1 MERSV
6 IGGPLL
12 MRELLTLPRQPRH
25 FALRSGYVAALCV
38 LIYTGVQV
46 TTGLSPLRNI
56 GDLSQFGAYIFG
68 VICTFQLALVIGA
81 SLLFSAGNVAAEKD
95 RRTLILL
102 LMTDLTS
109 AELVLGKSLASIL
122 PVFILIGV
130 SLPVLCLVQL
140 LGGISLS
147 QILWVEALCIASC
160 LAASAWGTLV
170 AYWREKTFQI
180 LAVTFL
186 GAGLFIGVAET
197 ICFQFGPDS
206 TIGAIAGAFDPFRSL
221 RGLLHPLAASE
232 TVTVPV
238 VQAWNSVGALVG
250 IAAILWGFT
259 CAMVRIWNP
268 SRAMYIQVDETEEV
282 DEAEAETATVRRKG
296 ARPIWSQPVLWR
308 EICTKAYGRKV
319 GIIKVAYV
327 LFAVFCLLWLGQ
339 LSPDAPLVFGT
350 LSGTGL
356 VMVMLSIVSLILV
369 NAQAV
374 TALTSERDGQ
384 TLELL
389 LVTEIQAQEFVF
401 GKLLG
406 ILFNT
411 KELIAIPMLL
421 AIMSFLRGEY
431 GVGALVCILLSYL
444 VLVLFSAMLGLHAG
458 FSFQSSRSAIINSL
472 GTMFFLFIGIFVC
485 LMLIVE
491 ARTSFVLQL
500 IPFLGF
506 ICGGAFG
513 LWRSLTHQNPSQ
525 ALTIAAW
532 GLPFLTFYAVVS
544 FLLQD
549 APEAC
554 IAVLMAYGG
563 ATIAMLVP
571 AISAFDEALGRT
583 TSDRG

>member
-1 MERSV
+1 V

-12 MRELLTLPRQPRH
+12 VRELLTLPRQPRH
-25 FALRSGYVAALCV
+25 FGLRAGYVAALCV

-46 TTGLSPLRNI
+46 TSGLSPLQSISDISN
-56 GDLSQFGAYIFG
+56 FGTYIFG

-81 SLLFSAGNVAAEKD
+81 ALLFSAGNVAQEKD

-102 LMTDLTS
+102 LMTDLR
-109 AELVLGKSLASIL
+109 APELVIGKSLASIL
-122 PVFILIGV
+122 PVFVLIAV
-130 SLPVLCLVQL
+130 SLPVLCYIRM

-147 QILWVEALCIASC
+147 QILWVEALCLVSC

-186 GAGLFIGVAET
+186 GAGLFIGIAET
-197 ICFQFGPDS
+197 LC
-206 TIGAIAGAFDPFRSL
+206 AIAGVETLAGRMAGNLDPFRAL
-221 RGLLHPLAASE
+221 ARLLHPLAADPNVAHPIVEAWESIVALS
-232 TVTVPV
+232 VT
-238 VQAWNSVGALVG
+238 AMS
-250 IAAILWGFT
+250 LWAYT
-259 CAMVRIWNP
+259 CLMVRVWNP
-268 SRAMYIQVDETEEV
+268 SRTMYLQPEETMETEEQT
-282 DEAEAETATVRRKG
+282 TAAASGQSRVSSRT
-296 ARPIWSQPVLWR
+296 IWSQPVLWR
-308 EICTKAYGRKV
+308 EICTQAYGRKV
-319 GIIKVAYV
+319 GIIKLAYV
-327 LFAVFCLLWLGQ
+327 LFAVFCLIWVSRV
-339 LSPDAPLVFGT
+339 SPDAPRILGA

-356 VMVMLSIVSLILV
+356 IMVLLSLVSLILV

-374 TALTSERDGQ
+374 TSLTSERDGQ

-411 KELIAIPMLL
+411 KELIAVPMLL
-421 AIMSFLRGEY
+421 AVMSFLRGEY
-431 GVGALVCILLSYL
+431 GLGALICILLSYL
-444 VLVLFSAMLGLHAG
+444 TLVLFAAMLGLHAG
-458 FSFQSSRSAIINSL
+458 FSFSASRGAIINSL
-472 GTMFFLFIGIFVC
+472 GTMFFLFVGIFVC
-485 LMLIVE
+485 MMLIVE
-491 ARTSFVLQL
+491 ARTSFILQL
-500 IPFLGF
+500 VPFLGF

-525 ALTIAAW
+525 ALTLAAW

-544 FLLQD
+544 FLLHD

-563 ATIAMLVP
+563 TTIAMLVP

-583 TSDRG
+583 SSDRG